1 MNPRNGFA
9 KSHLGFILK
18 ADHLR
23 YTEAIPLLRDGIS
36 SGEPGADDGRFY
48 FHLGDALTRIGK
60 PDEVRFLACL
70 CIANLLNQVSFT
82 AIYRSSRK
90 VPSPIEHCMT
100 TPKQLRRRS
109 LTAVIILFS
118 VVSLFFTVCRRNLWT

>member
-18 ADHLR
+18 TDHLR

-48 FHLGDALTRIGK
+48 FHLGDALTRVGK
-60 PDEVRFLACL
+60 PDEVILSSLSKKIYKVGGVHHIFYGEKS
-70 CIANLLNQVSFT
+70 SFE
-82 AIYRSSRK
+82 AFQ
-90 VPSPIEHCMT
+90 EG
-100 TPKQLRRRS
+100 
-109 LTAVIILFS
+109 
-118 VVSLFFTVCRRNLWT
+118 

>member
-23 YTEAIPLLRDGIS
+23 YNEAIPLLRDGIS

-60 PDEVRFLACL
+60 PNEVRLLACL
-70 CIANLLNQVSFT
+70 CIVNFLKPSLLRGHLQVMPQSFLP
-82 AIYRSSRK
+82 Y
-90 VPSPIEHCMT
+90 
-100 TPKQLRRRS
+100 
-109 LTAVIILFS
+109 
-118 VVSLFFTVCRRNLWT
+118 

>member
-48 FHLGDALTRIGK
+48 FHLGDALTRVGK
-60 PDEVRFLACL
+60 PDEVRLLACL
-70 CIANLLNQVSFT
+70 CIANMLKSSLL
-82 AIYRSSRK
+82 RSR
-90 VPSPIEHCMT
+90 
-100 TPKQLRRRS
+100 LRVIMQGS
-109 LTAVIILFS
+109 L
-118 VVSLFFTVCRRNLWT
+118 CH